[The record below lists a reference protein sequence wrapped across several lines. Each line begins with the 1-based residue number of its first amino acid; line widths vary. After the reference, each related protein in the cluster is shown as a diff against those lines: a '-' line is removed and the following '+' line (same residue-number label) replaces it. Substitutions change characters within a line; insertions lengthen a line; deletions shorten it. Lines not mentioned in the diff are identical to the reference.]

1 MHLYKRNKTW
11 WVEFVSDGVRHR
23 QSCHTTVKSV
33 AQAWVDSLKVA
44 KKMPTFEEA
53 VDVLRIL
60 YKKPRPGA
68 MALEAAWD
76 IYMEISKSIGRD
88 KMSATTLRKRAAT
101 FKNLCAWIAKECPM
115 VRTVDGVTPPVA
127 AKYAAHLQ
135 SGGKKSKTRK
145 NIIGDLSTVWRI
157 LEKASTEV
165 HNPWATLAPQDID
178 GERGLAFLPDQVDAI
193 LKASREVGKEWFGVV
208 TFALHTGLRY
218 GDVAMLTWK
227 EIGEDGVLRL
237 EPRKTKRHG
246 VQVAF
251 PLIAP
256 MREVLDALPKRSD
269 FVFPMHAYAYKRA
282 ATSHKQM
289 LEFAEVL
296 KAAGLYGQGFTF
308 HSLRHTAA
316 TRLAGAGVGIEM
328 RKRILGH
335 TVDET
340 ARRYD
345 HDEHLAEV
353 RAAME
358 AAARQNGE

>member
-23 QSCHTTVKSV
+23 QSCHTPVKAV
-33 AQAWVDSLKVA
+33 AQAWVDSLKIA

-60 YKKPRPGA
+60 YKKPRSGA
-68 MALEAAWD
+68 MLLDAAWN
-76 IYMEISKSIGRD
+76 IYTEISKSVGRD
-88 KMSATTLRKRAAT
+88 QVSATTLRKRAGN
-101 FKNLCAWIAKECPM
+101 FRNLCEWIAKDCPM
-115 VRTVDGVTPPVA
+115 VKTVEAVTPPVA

-135 SGGKKSKTRK
+135 RDGKKSKTRK

-157 LEKASTEV
+157 LEKASAEIR
-165 HNPWATLAPQDID
+165 NPWANLAPTDID
-178 GERGLAFLPDQVDAI
+178 SERGKAFTPDQVEAI
-193 LKASREVGKEWFGVV
+193 LKAAREVGKEWFGVV
-208 TFALHTGLRY
+208 TMALHTGLRY
-218 GDVAMLTWK
+218 GDVATLTWR
-227 EIGEDGVLRL
+227 EIGEDGVLRVD
-237 EPRKTKRHG
+237 PIKTRRHG
-246 VQVAF
+246 IQVAI
-251 PLIAP
+251 PIIAP
-256 MREVLDALPKRSD
+256 MRAVLDEVPRRGD
-269 FVFPMHAYAYKRA
+269 FVFPLHADAYERA

-289 LEFAEVL
+289 LEFSEVL
-296 KAAGLYGQGFTF
+296 KAAGLDGQGYTF

-316 TRLAGAGVGIEM
+316 TRLAGAGVDIET

-335 TVDET
+335 TEDVT

-358 AAARQNGE
+358 AAARDSQ